1 MTVGKIYCAKLIYEN
16 YKFMRR
22 KGQIQA
28 KVTDESDNS
37 RFSRDVTAAMLMN
50 RTIAK
55 KVFWEFDPNYFA
67 KLDRHVAIVLY
78 TKEGTKANTFLGQYT
93 FAEC

>member
-1 MTVGKIYCAKLIYEN
+1 
-16 YKFMRR
+16 MRR

-28 KVTDESDNS
+28 KVTTDESDNS
-37 RFSRDVTAAMLMN
+37 RFSRDVTAAMLMY

-55 KVFWEFDPNYFA
+55 KVFWEFDPNCFA
-67 KLDRHVAIVLY
+67 KLVRHVAIVLY

-93 FAEC
+93 FVEC